1 MEMEV
6 QQAMTLY
13 VDAMK
18 AVGKKIVKMYDEA
31 AGKIN

>member
-13 VDAMK
+13 VDAVT
-18 AVGKKIVKMYDEA
+18 AVEKKIGKMYDEA